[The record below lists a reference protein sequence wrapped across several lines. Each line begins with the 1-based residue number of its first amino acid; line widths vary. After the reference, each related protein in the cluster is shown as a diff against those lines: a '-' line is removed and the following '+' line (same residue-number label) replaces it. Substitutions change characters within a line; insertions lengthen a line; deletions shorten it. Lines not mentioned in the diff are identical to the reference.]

1 MKIRDKVGYMEN
13 KFKIIVMCDGEN
25 GSIVPCED
33 ANLFETFEDAREWA
47 EAIIQSGNA
56 YYATI
61 YQNDNIVCNVG
72 LN

>member
-13 KFKIIVMCDGEN
+13 KFRMIVMCDGEN

-33 ANLFETFEDAREWA
+33 VSLFETLEDAKEWA

-56 YYATI
+56 HYINI
-61 YQNDNIVCNVG
+61 YQNDEMVCRV
-72 LN
+72 L